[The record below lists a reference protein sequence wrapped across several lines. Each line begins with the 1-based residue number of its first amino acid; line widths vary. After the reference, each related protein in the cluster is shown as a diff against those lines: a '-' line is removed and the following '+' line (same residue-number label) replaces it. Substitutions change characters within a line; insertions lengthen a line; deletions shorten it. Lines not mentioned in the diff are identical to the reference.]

1 MQTLRRYLNAKYG
14 KAMVRLLTTTRVDS
28 SSVPAGAS
36 CLGTTPRDLYSNRKA
51 SIVKDLMLQDKVLNE
66 YIQRSKNTNWSEDDR
81 DDVEF
86 RELQTVEAGVLKEQ
100 PKSCCWK

>member
-1 MQTLRRYLNAKYG
+1 
-14 KAMVRLLTTTRVDS
+14 
-28 SSVPAGAS
+28 
-36 CLGTTPRDLYSNRKA
+36 
-51 SIVKDLMLQDKVLNE
+51 MLQDKVLNE

-100 PKSCCWK
+100 PNQVMLLEVMFILLVMMMRSSLMLG

>member
-1 MQTLRRYLNAKYG
+1 M
-14 KAMVRLLTTTRVDS
+14 
-28 SSVPAGAS
+28 
-36 CLGTTPRDLYSNRKA
+36 GTTPRDLYSNRKA

-100 PKSCCWK
+100 PNQVMLLEVMFILLVMMMRSSLMLG